1 MSVNKNNSIDSA
13 KVVEALKTKGYTV
26 EAKELNKNGVAKIGY
41 VFLDGENNAKPTLY
55 IGEDAPTE
63 PEEIADYLINI
74 YKNADS
80 FSFDVNSI
88 TDWNRVK
95 DNLVLG
101 VCGTGKEQIPCK
113 TILDLDVF
121 ARIIL
126 NDSVIGNG
134 SIKVTEDI
142 LKTWNKS
149 LDEVL
154 EVAAENIK
162 HNAVAQDIRTLIF
175 GILGNEAEALDL
187 DNLDAPMIV
196 ITNNSQLF
204 GAGQMFNTEVLE
216 KVANQLDSDLYILP
230 SSIHEIIVVA
240 ESLGPVEPLAEMVKD
255 VNATQV
261 APEDVLTNSVYKFDR
276 KEKRLTLAK

>member
-1 MSVNKNNSIDSA
+1 MSVNKLINSA

-26 EAKELNKNGVAKIGY
+26 EAKEFNKNGVAKIGY
-41 VFLDGENNAKPTLY
+41 IFLDGESNAKPTLY
-55 IGEDAPTE
+55 IGEDAPTK

-74 YKNADS
+74 YKNASS

-95 DNLVLG
+95 DNLILG
-101 VCGTGKEQIPCK
+101 VCGTGKEQIACK
-113 TILDLDVF
+113 TVLDLDLF

-142 LKTWNKS
+142 LRTWGKS

-162 HNAVAQDIRTLIF
+162 KDVVAQDIRTLIF
-175 GILGNEAEALDL
+175 GILGNEAKALDL
-187 DNLDAPMIV
+187 DNLEAPMIV
-196 ITNNSQLF
+196 ITNNSKSL

-240 ESLGPVEPLAEMVKD
+240 ESLGPVEPLAEMVKE

-261 APEDVLTNSVYKFDR
+261 APEEVLTNSVYKFDR